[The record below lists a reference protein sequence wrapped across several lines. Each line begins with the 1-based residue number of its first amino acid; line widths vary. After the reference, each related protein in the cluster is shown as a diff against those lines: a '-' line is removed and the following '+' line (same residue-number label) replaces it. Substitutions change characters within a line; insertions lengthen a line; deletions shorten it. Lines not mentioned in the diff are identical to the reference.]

1 MPVPIISPRSMSRT
15 PAMPSSRTR
24 QASTSALSWKRSAI
38 RSFICPARPAVSG
51 VLIEALPGL
60 GAEVAGLQLG
70 LHALVHVEPVAV
82 RLAHVARDLHD
93 GVQARHVGDPERAH
107 RHLGLLG
114 DELVELLDVDPR
126 LVLVAPD
133 LAGGG
138 DQDAV

>member
-15 PAMPSSRTR
+15 PAMPSSSTR

-38 RSFICPARPAVSG
+38 RSSICSVVSG

-60 GAEVAGLQLG
+60 GAELAGLQLG
-70 LHALVHVEPVAV
+70 LHALVDVEPVAV

-114 DELVELLDVDPR
+114 DELVELLDVDPG

-138 DQDAV
+138 DQD